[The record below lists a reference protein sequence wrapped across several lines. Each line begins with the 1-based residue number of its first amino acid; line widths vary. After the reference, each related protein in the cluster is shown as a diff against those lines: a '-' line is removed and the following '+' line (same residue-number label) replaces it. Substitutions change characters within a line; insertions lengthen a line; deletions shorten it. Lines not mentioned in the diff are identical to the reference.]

1 MADTLTL
8 TSGALSTLAN
18 TTRTSDVKLAGI
30 LGCSRQA
37 AHGKRKGTIPLSLKD
52 IDRLVA
58 YYEIPPTALFMEVS
72 ELLTWMGSS
81 GWSAQRNRQTPW
93 IAETALE
100 MVA

>member
-37 AHGKRKGTIPLSLKD
+37 AHGKRKGSIPLSLKD

-58 YYEIPPTALFMEVS
+58 YYKIPPTALFMETP

-81 GWSAQRNRQTPW
+81 GWSEQVN
-93 IAETALE
+93 LE
-100 MVA
+100 CGCIIELAAAA